1 MQEHSEKTGRC
12 VGQVAEIAPAGPVA
26 IKYDVVFA
34 DHIID
39 IGPEGGFR
47 GGNVIATG
55 TPEEVAQSK
64 VSFTAKFLREELA
77 L

>member
-1 MQEHSEKTGRC
+1 M
-12 VGQVAEIAPAGPVA
+12 
-26 IKYDVVFA
+26 DVVKVS
-34 DHIID
+34 DYVID

-55 TPEEVAQSK
+55 TPEEVAMVK
-64 VSFTAKFLREELA
+64 ESFTAKFLREELA